1 MWLIQDHFI
10 PSNFD
15 FDQFY
20 LLMFFDEK
28 NSIMSLKREG
38 AEIKEFF
45 KPTKANKSKNKG
57 EEASGGGGGGKKG
70 KKKILKRDLLVWHPT
85 MIQGLVENREQYL
98 MNKKTAERMV
108 SKSKKWLQIS
118 LYGQEVFKNSLGEK
132 LIDSDDDG
140 DGANEEDDEEEMR
153 RHHERMQQYSEQ
165 RTEESE
171 LSPEVCVQP
180 FFLCVCVCVCVLY
193 ENKSL
198 SFFSCKRCHHHQ
210 CAPHYSSNLFMY
222 IISLLSFFFS
232 IIVINTSIFFSFSFF
247 VHKYI
252 NGGVLE
258 PSSRGHHRVS

>member
-28 NSIMSLKREG
+28 NSIMCLKREG

-57 EEASGGGGGGKKG
+57 EEASGGGGGKKG
-70 KKKILKRDLLVWHPT
+70 KKILKKDLLVWHPT
-85 MIQGLVENREQYL
+85 MIQGLVDNREQYL

-132 LIDSDDDG
+132 LIDSDDD
-140 DGANEEDDEEEMR
+140 DGANDEEEMR
-153 RHHERMQQYSEQ
+153 RHHERIQQYSEQ

-180 FFLCVCVCVCVLY
+180 FF
-193 ENKSL
+193 
-198 SFFSCKRCHHHQ
+198 
-210 CAPHYSSNLFMY
+210 FMR
-222 IISLLSFFFS
+222 L
-232 IIVINTSIFFSFSFF
+232 
-247 VHKYI
+247 
-252 NGGVLE
+252 
-258 PSSRGHHRVS
+258 

>member
-180 FFLCVCVCVCVLY
+180 FFKCVCVCVCYVKISLSLSFLV
-193 ENKSL
+193 NDVIIISARHIIHRTFLCILFLSSL
-198 SFFSCKRCHHHQ
+198 SFF
-210 CAPHYSSNLFMY
+210 P
-222 IISLLSFFFS
+222 
-232 IIVINTSIFFSFSFF
+232 IIVINTSIFFLFFFF
-247 VHKYI
+247 VCTNIYKW
-252 NGGVLE
+252 GV
-258 PSSRGHHRVS
+258 S